1 MGRIGFAVDGHIA
14 VVTLDNPDKHNAV
27 DAPMR
32 EALTQAYDRIEA
44 DDAIRVAVIHGAGGK
59 SFCAGGSIDG
69 YLEKNAFGPDGTGV
83 PAIPRPWPATKPYI
97 AAING
102 YALGGGYALAL
113 SCDLRVVGRNA
124 RIGPSGLKRG
134 TVQGAQTI
142 SRLTRLVG
150 SSRAMQI
157 LLLSRELTGQEAA
170 EFGLAELVEDDQVMA
185 KAMEWASTIAEFSPW
200 TVAQTKRLV
209 LDAAHLSLKD
219 AIAWETEVGA
229 EAYRRPDAAEG
240 FAAFKERRKPKFK

>member
-1 MGRIGFAVDGHIA
+1 MGKIGFAVDGHTAII
-14 VVTLDNPDKHNAV
+14 TLDNPEKHNAV

-32 EALTQAYDRIEA
+32 DALAKAYERIEI
-44 DDAIRVAVIHGAGGK
+44 DDDIRVAIIHGAGGK

-97 AAING
+97 GAING

-113 SCDLRVVGRNA
+113 SCDLRVAGTNA

-134 TVQGAQTI
+134 AVQGAQTI

-150 SSRAMQI
+150 GSRAMQI

-170 EFGLAELVEDDQVMA
+170 EFGLAELVEDDQVMN
-185 KAMEWASTIAEFSPW
+185 KAMEWANTIAEFSPW

-209 LDAAHLSLKD
+209 LDAAHMSLKD
-219 AIAWETEVGA
+219 AIAWESEIGA

-240 FAAFKERRKPKFK
+240 FLAFKERRKPEFK

>member
-1 MGRIGFAVDGHIA
+1 MGQIGFAVDGHIA
-14 VVTLDNPDKHNAV
+14 VVTLDNPEKHNAV
-27 DAPMR
+27 DATMR
-32 EALTQAYDRIEA
+32 EALAQAYERIET
-44 DDAIRVAVIHGAGGK
+44 DDAIRVAIIHGAGGK

-83 PAIPRPWPATKPYI
+83 PSIPRPWPATKPYI
-97 AAING
+97 AAISG

-134 TVQGAQTI
+134 AVQGAQTI

-150 SSRAMQI
+150 GSRAMQI
-157 LLLSRELTGQEAA
+157 LLLSRELTGHEAA
-170 EFGLAELVEDDQVMA
+170 EFGLAELVEDDQVMI

-200 TVAQTKRLV
+200 TVAQTKSLV

-240 FAAFKERRKPKFK
+240 FLAFKERRKPEFK

>member
-1 MGRIGFAVDGHIA
+1 MGQVVFSIEDHVAIIA
-14 VVTLDNPDKHNAV
+14 LDNPDKHNAV

-32 EALTQAYDRIEA
+32 EQLAAAYERIEQ
-44 DDAIRVAVIHGAGGK
+44 DDAIRVAIIHGEGGR
-59 SFCAGGSIDG
+59 SFCAGGSIEG

-83 PAIPRPWPATKPYI
+83 PSIPRPWPATKPFI

-113 SCDLRVVGRNA
+113 SCDLRVVGRGA

-134 TVQGAQTI
+134 AVQGAQTI

-150 SSRAMQI
+150 TSRAMQI
-157 LLLSRELTGQEAA
+157 LLLSRELTGEEAA
-170 EFGLAELVEDDQVMA
+170 NFGLAEVVDDDQVLA
-185 KAMEWASTIAEFSPW
+185 KAMEWANTIAAFSPW
-200 TVAQTKRLV
+200 TVTMTKKLV
-209 LDAAHLSLKD
+209 LEAAHLSLAD
-219 AIAWETEVGA
+219 SIAWESEVGA

-240 FAAFKERRKPKFK
+240 FLAFKERRKPEFK

>member
-1 MGRIGFAVDGHIA
+1 VGQVGFSVDGHIA
-14 VVTLDNPDKHNAV
+14 IITLDNPGKHNAV

-32 EALTQAYDRIEA
+32 EALAEAYERIEN
-44 DDAIRVAVIHGAGGK
+44 DSTIRVAIIHGAGGG

-69 YLEKNAFGPDGTGV
+69 YLAKNAFGPNGTGV
-83 PAIPRPWPATKPYI
+83 PAIPRPWPAAKPFI

-113 SCDLRVVGRNA
+113 ACDLRVVGRNA

-134 TVQGAQTI
+134 AVQGAQTI

-150 SSRAMQI
+150 GSRAMQI
-157 LLLSRELTGQEAA
+157 LLLSRELTGEEAA
-170 EFGLAELVEDDQVMA
+170 EFGLAELVEDDAVMD
-185 KAMEWASTIAEFSPW
+185 KAMEWARTIGEFSPW
-200 TVAQTKRLV
+200 TVAQTKKLV
-209 LDAAHLSLKD
+209 LDAAHLSLEESID
-219 AIAWETEVGA
+219 LETEVGA

-240 FAAFKERRKPKFK
+240 FRAFKERRKPEFK

>member
-1 MGRIGFAVDGHIA
+1 MGQVVFTVEDHVAIIA
-14 VVTLDNPDKHNAV
+14 LDNPDKHNAV

-32 EALTQAYDRIEA
+32 EQLAAAYERIEQ
-44 DDAIRVAVIHGAGGK
+44 DYAIRVAIIHGAGGK
-59 SFCAGGSIDG
+59 SFCAGGSIEG

-83 PAIPRPWPATKPYI
+83 PSIPRPWPATKPFI

-113 SCDLRVVGRNA
+113 SCDLRVVGRGA

-134 TVQGAQTI
+134 AVQGAQTI

-150 SSRAMQI
+150 TSRAMQI
-157 LLLSRELTGQEAA
+157 LLLSRELSGEEAA
-170 EFGLAELVEDDQVMA
+170 EFGLAEVVDDDKVMA
-185 KAMEWASTIAEFSPW
+185 KAMEWANTIAAFSPW
-200 TVAQTKRLV
+200 TVAMTKKLV
-209 LDAAHLSLKD
+209 LEAAHLSLAD
-219 AIAWETEVGA
+219 SIAWESEIGA

-240 FAAFKERRKPKFK
+240 FLAFKERRKPEFK